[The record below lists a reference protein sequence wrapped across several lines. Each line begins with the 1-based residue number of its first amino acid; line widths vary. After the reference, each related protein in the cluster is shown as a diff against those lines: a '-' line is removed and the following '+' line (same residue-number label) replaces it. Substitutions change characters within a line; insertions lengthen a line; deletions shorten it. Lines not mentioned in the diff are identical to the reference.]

1 LTPFETYQVYGLL
14 RGEDTTYSASP
25 AGNNEAHVHMI
36 SGTEVVLV
44 GAT

>member
-1 LTPFETYQVYGLL
+1 VYGLL

-25 AGNNEAHVHMI
+25 AGNSEAHVHMI
-36 SGTEVVLV
+36 SGTDVVLV